1 MQRILSED
9 ELSLIHALQ
18 IRPRAAWTE
27 LAPVLGVAPATL
39 AHRWETLREQGLAW
53 ITAYPVQK
61 SGTGAVVAIVELT
74 CDPDGVGQLVQTLT
88 ADPRI
93 ASIEYAARG
102 RDLILTVQTG
112 SLDDLS
118 DLVLGEL
125 PSHRSVRVAQT
136 HACSALHAEGSRW
149 RLDSLSPSQSNALIR
164 LGPRVPA
171 SAAAAVPTRGRQ
183 RADSRARAQ
192 RPGYRTGDRHPDGR
206 PASSIRRQ
214 LAAVL
219 RSDHVVLR
227 CDVAQSA
234 TRWPVTATWWCR
246 LPIRFHRPM
255 AEIVRTRPELRLCL
269 SLTGPTNFLVSMW
282 VSSLADM
289 LRHQEWMEARMA
301 ELEVIDASVTL
312 RSRKRMGWELDDR
325 GRATGYVTSVLAPI

>member
-39 AHRWETLREQGLAW
+39 AHRWETLREHGLAW

-74 CDPDGVGQLVQTLT
+74 CDPDGVGQLVQTMT

-112 SLDDLS
+112 SLDELS

-171 SAAAAVPTRGRQ
+171 SAAAAVPNEVANELIGELARNGRATAQEIATR
-183 RADSRARAQ
+183 
-192 RPGYRTGDRHPDGR
+192 TGR

-234 TRWPVTATWWCR
+234 TRWPVTPPGGVDCR
-246 LPIRFHRPM
+246 SDSTDRWR
-255 AEIVRTRPELRLCL
+255 RSC
-269 SLTGPTNFLVSMW
+269 GPDQSCGC
-282 VSSLADM
+282 AC
-289 LRHQEWMEARMA
+289 
-301 ELEVIDASVTL
+301 
-312 RSRKRMGWELDDR
+312 
-325 GRATGYVTSVLAPI
+325 P

>member
-61 SGTGAVVAIVELT
+61 FGTGAVVAMIELT
-74 CDPDGVGQLVQTLT
+74 CDPEGVQQLVQTLT
-88 ADPRI
+88 TDPRI

-112 SLDDLS
+112 SLDELS

-125 PSHRSVRVAQT
+125 RSHRSVRVTQT
-136 HACSALHAEGSRW
+136 HACAALHAEGSRW
-149 RLDSLSPSQSNALIR
+149 RLDALNPSQANALIR
-164 LGPRVPA
+164 LGPKVPA
-171 SAAAAVPTRGRQ
+171 AATVPREVAAGLIRELARNGRATAQEIATR
-183 RADSRARAQ
+183 
-192 RPGYRTGDRHPDGR
+192 TGR

-219 RSDHVVLR
+219 RSDQVVLR

-282 VSSLADM
+282 VSSLADI

-301 ELEVIDASVTL
+301 DLEVVDASVTL
-312 RSRKRMGWELDDR
+312 RSRKRMGWELDAR
-325 GRATGYVTSVLAPI
+325 GQATGYVTSVLAAT